1 MEAIAQNTNQ
11 NSTVGENMSSIESS
25 VLPTQNGL
33 SAMEKTY
40 ENGLNN
46 VKTADTM
53 TVSNNV
59 EYQCDINKVAVDS
72 LFDEEDESKYRYN
85 KDVVVSES
93 DEIELK
99 TDVVELDESQF
110 DTLLPIQKSDKVY
123 DKTTLNP
130 KETELR
136 ETLLKDLEM
145 AQYFTVASL
154 YYYVKVGKQL
164 LEIQKQRLAHSGS
177 LKRIIASVGLNERTA
192 FRYMKIAKDSRFA
205 KMTENH
211 FKSLHH
217 LTQSKMITMTTFTD
231 DKFYE
236 AIGNEDYQFPTKKK
250 NNETK
255 PSEYVMS
262 DDTYAKLNSYDKALV
277 IKKYDD
283 LYKLYI
289 DLKEK
294 IDYQTNEI
302 NEEAA

>member
-1 MEAIAQNTNQ
+1 METISQNTNT
-11 NSTVGENMSSIESS
+11 NSTVGENMNSIESG

-33 SAMEKTY
+33 SAMEETN
-40 ENGLNN
+40 ENILNN
-46 VKTADTM
+46 VETTDTM

-72 LFDEEDESKYRYN
+72 LFDEEDGSKYQYN
-85 KDVVVSES
+85 PNTVITES
-93 DEIELK
+93 DEIEVK
-99 TDVVELDESQF
+99 TEIIVDNSKIDE
-110 DTLLPIQKSDKVY
+110 LLPIQKVDKVY
-123 DKTTLNP
+123 DMATLND

-192 FRYMKIAKDSRFA
+192 FRYMKIAKDGRFA
-205 KMTENH
+205 KMTEDH

-236 AIGNEDYQFPTKKK
+236 AISNEDYQFPTKKK
-250 NNETK
+250 NNEKK

-294 IDYQTNEI
+294 MDYQTV
-302 NEEAA
+302 EAA